1 MVYTHFPATT
11 DDAGRPVFGGAKMR
25 AIPSNCPK
33 SAAKAVTNAIMGTGG
48 YAMPTET
55 WPIAMCPGCQIQMKI
70 MVVKPAKLADR
81 MDEITYECPKCA
93 TTTQR
98 QFKQPKLPL
107 QST

>member
-1 MVYTHFPATT
+1 
-11 DDAGRPVFGGAKMR
+11 MR

-93 TTTQR
+93 TTTLR